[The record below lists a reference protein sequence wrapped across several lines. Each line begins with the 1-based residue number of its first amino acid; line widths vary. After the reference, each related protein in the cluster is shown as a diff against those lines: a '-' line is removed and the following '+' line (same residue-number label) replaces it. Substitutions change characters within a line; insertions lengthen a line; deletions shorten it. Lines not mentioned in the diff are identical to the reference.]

1 MIIFL
6 FISWKELI
14 SFTIKGYKFTII
26 FFVLTI
32 LTPVVSML
40 VYLPF
45 FIKAGV
51 NYDFIDMFAKM
62 VSASIIS
69 IPNLIYLKKR
79 KPLFVNNELTK
90 QIYKNKENGII

>member
-1 MIIFL
+1 MIL
-6 FISWKELI
+6 LI
-14 SFTIKGYKFTII
+14 C
-26 FFVLTI
+26 LQ
-32 LTPVVSML
+32 
-40 VYLPF
+40 
-45 FIKAGV
+45 
-51 NYDFIDMFAKM
+51 M